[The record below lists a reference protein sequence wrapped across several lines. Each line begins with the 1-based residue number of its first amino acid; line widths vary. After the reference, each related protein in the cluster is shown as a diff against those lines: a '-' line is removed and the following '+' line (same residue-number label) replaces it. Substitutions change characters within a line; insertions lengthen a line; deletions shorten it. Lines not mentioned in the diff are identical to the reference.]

1 MRKKRW
7 IGVLSM
13 CGAAVAVA
21 VAACWPAGALNT
33 ACDVSLCAVER
44 GGVERSLEVGGVVRG
59 AEEFAALYPAS
70 GLVAQVYVRPGDRVK
85 KGQALFR
92 MESSAQEETV
102 SSLLAAGSAVDE
114 EVSAVA
120 RLLDTGTVANE
131 GMSAVTRL
139 LDTPAASGYGSL
151 AGKISLEDAIRQLEA
166 MTARAPADGV
176 VRQVVAARYGGGV
189 AGDAAVML
197 SSEESRIVCEVA
209 ACDAQQ
215 VREGM
220 EARISAEGEALVTAH
235 VTAIG
240 AAYASALTGRQV
252 KQVTLSPDEAL
263 GLPPGTQVDVTL
275 IMQCVRDAP
284 VLPVTA
290 VTASGTVWW
299 VSGERAWETPV
310 QVLMQDERACWVDL
324 QEGVTVVDCPQNLV
338 SGQLVKGVME

>member
-92 MESSAQEETV
+92 MESSAQEKTV

-120 RLLDTGTVANE
+120 RLLDT
-131 GMSAVTRL
+131 S
-139 LDTPAASGYGSL
+139 AASEYGSL

-235 VTAIG
+235 VTEISP
-240 AAYASALTGRQV
+240 AYASALTGRQV
-252 KQVTLSPDEAL
+252 KQVTLAPDEAL

-290 VTASGTVWW
+290 VTASNTVWW
-299 VSGERAWETPV
+299 VSGQRVWETPV

-324 QEGVTVVDCPQNLV
+324 QEGVTVVDYPQNLV

>member
-21 VAACWPAGALNT
+21 MAACWPAGALNT

-92 MESSAQEETV
+92 MESSAQEEAV
-102 SSLLAAGSAVDE
+102 SSLLAAGSAADE

-120 RLLDTGTVANE
+120 RLLDA
-131 GMSAVTRL
+131 
-139 LDTPAASGYGSL
+139 PAASGYGSL

-235 VTAIG
+235 VTEIG
-240 AAYASALTGRQV
+240 PAYASALTGRQV

>member
-92 MESSAQEETV
+92 MESSAQEKTV
-102 SSLLAAGSAVDE
+102 SSLLAAGSAADE

-120 RLLDTGTVANE
+120 
-131 GMSAVTRL
+131 RL

-176 VRQVVAARYGGGV
+176 VRQVAAARYGGGV
-189 AGDAAVML
+189 TGDAAVML

-235 VTAIG
+235 VTEIG
-240 AAYASALTGRQV
+240 PAYASAVTGRQV
-252 KQVTLSPDEAL
+252 RQVTLSPDEAL

-324 QEGVTVVDCPQNLV
+324 QEGVTVVDCPQDLV

>member
-1 MRKKRW
+1 MQKKRW

-21 VAACWPAGALNT
+21 VAACWPPSALNT

-85 KGQALFR
+85 KGQALLR
-92 MESSAQEETV
+92 MEASAQEEAV
-102 SSLLAAGSAVDE
+102 SALLMAGSAAAE
-114 EVSAVA
+114 EVSAAA
-120 RLLDTGTVANE
+120 RLLDA
-131 GMSAVTRL
+131 
-139 LDTPAASGYGSL
+139 PATSGYGSL

-176 VRQVVAARYGGGV
+176 VRQVAAARYGGGA
-189 AGDAAVML
+189 AGEAAVML

-209 ACDAQQ
+209 ACDVQQ

-235 VTAIG
+235 VTEIG
-240 AAYASALTGRQV
+240 PAYVSALTGRQV
-252 KQVTLSPDEAL
+252 KQVTLAPDEAL

-275 IMQCVRDAP
+275 ILQCVRDAP

-290 VTASGTVWW
+290 VTASNTVWW
-299 VSGERAWETPV
+299 VSGQRAWETPV
-310 QVLMQDERACWVDL
+310 QVLMRDEQECWVDL
-324 QEGVTVVDCPQNLV
+324 QEGVMVVNAPQNLV

>member
-13 CGAAVAVA
+13 CGAAAAVA
-21 VAACWPAGALNT
+21 VAACWPASALNT

-59 AEEFAALYPAS
+59 AEEFAALYPAT

-92 MESSAQEETV
+92 MEASAQEEAV
-102 SSLLAAGSAVDE
+102 SALLEAGSTADE

-120 RLLDTGTVANE
+120 
-131 GMSAVTRL
+131 RL

-176 VRQVVAARYGGGV
+176 VRQIAAVRYGGGA
-189 AGDAAVML
+189 AGEAAVML
-197 SSEESRIVCEVA
+197 SSEESCIVCEVA
-209 ACDAQQ
+209 ACDARQ

-220 EARISAEGEALVTAH
+220 EARISAEGEELVTAH
-235 VTAIG
+235 VMEIG
-240 AAYASALTGRQV
+240 PAYASTLTGRQV
-252 KQVTLSPDEAL
+252 KQVTLAPDEAL
-263 GLPPGTQVDVTL
+263 GLPPGTQVDVNL
-275 IMQCVRDAP
+275 IVQCVRDAP

-290 VTASGTVWW
+290 VTASDTVWW

-310 QVLMQDERACWVDL
+310 QVLMRDERECWVDL

>member
-1 MRKKRW
+1 MRKKQW

-92 MESSAQEETV
+92 MESSAQEEAV

-114 EVSAVA
+114 EV
-120 RLLDTGTVANE
+120 
-131 GMSAVTRL
+131 SAVTRL

-176 VRQVVAARYGGGV
+176 VRQVAAARYGGGV

-235 VTAIG
+235 VTEIG
-240 AAYASALTGRQV
+240 PAYASAVTGRQV
-252 KQVTLSPDEAL
+252 RQVTLSPDEAL

>member
-7 IGVLSM
+7 IGVMSM

-21 VAACWPAGALNT
+21 VAAFWPASALNT

-92 MESSAQEETV
+92 METSAQEEAV
-102 SSLLAAGSAVDE
+102 SALLEAGSAADE

-120 RLLDTGTVANE
+120 RLLDS
-131 GMSAVTRL
+131 SAASGYGS
-139 LDTPAASGYGSL
+139 PAGASAASGYGSL

-176 VRQVVAARYGGGV
+176 VRQVTATRYDGGAAGEP
-189 AGDAAVML
+189 AVML

-209 ACDAQQ
+209 ACDVQQ

-235 VTAIG
+235 VTEIG
-240 AAYASALTGRQV
+240 PAYASALTGRQV
-252 KQVTLSPDEAL
+252 KQVTLAPDEAL

-275 IMQCVRDAP
+275 IVQCVRDAP

-290 VTASGTVWW
+290 VTASNTVWW
-299 VSGERAWETPV
+299 VTGERAWETPV
-310 QVLMQDERACWVDL
+310 QVLMRDEQECWVDL
-324 QEGVTVVDCPQNLV
+324 QEGVTVVDDPQNLV